1 MIGRA
6 EEGNVLIG
14 SLSERISSGHNLK
27 EPLAPVLRLPNCNVL
42 ADVDVS
48 NHMQHSVDGMGSDP
62 LT

>member
-6 EEGNVLIG
+6 EEGNVSVG
-14 SLSERISSGHNLK
+14 FLSERISGGHNLK

-48 NHMQHSVDGMGSDP
+48 SHMQHSVDGIGSGP